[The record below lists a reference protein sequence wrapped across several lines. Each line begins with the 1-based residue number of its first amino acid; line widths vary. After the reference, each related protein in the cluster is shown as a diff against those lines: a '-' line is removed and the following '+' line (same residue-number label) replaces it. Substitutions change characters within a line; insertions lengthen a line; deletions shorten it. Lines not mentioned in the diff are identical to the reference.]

1 MTPAGRAHELHRLSS
16 NNARNDELWGSIR
29 EGNFQRGMLHGLYW
43 YQPTGGIKPAPA
55 LALSRVQREG
65 KVSEGEVLTAAMPYG
80 SGMVLYVGSD
90 DTHYWREFIGDHYF
104 YRFWQNGM
112 RFVASRRLKGKQQR
126 VDVYSDKT
134 RYQVGEQVKV
144 YVELLG
150 DIYNEVTQNQ
160 NKELSEL
167 PRTGPAGDTEQA
179 RRLIVEL
186 QARAQGRLTARRV
199 VLSEVTWSPNLFEGI
214 VEANEPGQ
222 FDVWVLGY
230 EESRK
235 QPHRYTVIA
244 PVAELR
250 NLTMDFDG
258 LQRRATK
265 LPPQIAPL
273 DYQAGKRVYLMQDMG
288 AAALEVRERENELK
302 GMTSLLWNRK
312 DEPWNLRSMLLVA
325 LILLLAGEW
334 LTRKLVRMV

>member
-1 MTPAGRAHELHRLSS
+1 
-16 NNARNDELWGSIR
+16 
-29 EGNFQRGMLHGLYW
+29 
-43 YQPTGGIKPAPA
+43 
-55 LALSRVQREG
+55 
-65 KVSEGEVLTAAMPYG
+65 
-80 SGMVLYVGSD
+80 
-90 DTHYWREFIGDHYF
+90 
-104 YRFWQNGM
+104 
-112 RFVASRRLKGKQQR
+112 
-126 VDVYSDKT
+126 
-134 RYQVGEQVKV
+134 
-144 YVELLG
+144 LLG

-167 PRTGPAGDTEQA
+167 PRSGDEEEA

-186 QARAQGRLTARRV
+186 QARSQGRLTARRV
-199 VLSEVTWSPNLFEGI
+199 VLSEVSWSPNLFEGV

-244 PVAELR
+244 PVTELR
-250 NLTMDFDG
+250 NLTMDFEG
-258 LQRRATK
+258 LRQRATK
-265 LPPQIAPL
+265 LPAGIAPI
-273 DYQAGKRVYLMQDMG
+273 DYQAGKRIYLMQDMG
-288 AAALEVRERENELK
+288 NAALEVRERENELK

-312 DEPWNLRSMLLVA
+312 DSPWDLRTMLLVT